1 MTNHIRI
8 RGIVKIATTVH
19 NILQIGINPNEQEKF
34 KQYIQNNLKTI
45 ENICA
50 EAGTHPEHLLSRSR
64 KAYYFLKEIDLDH
77 LPIILSESQT
87 QLRRTVQPSST
98 LRLKNIV
105 KQQKIILEDIFN
117 SYNSSNP
124 GNFDRLLHKL
134 NSNVAAIEHI
144 CQTNQAPLTALSN
157 SSRKIYAWMKFLTH
171 PSWLKK
177 HLIATQNTLKISQ
190 KISKNKLIK
199 NEKIFI
205 SFLNMSSLYK
215 GKTERYHHNI
225 ILNEGFITASEEIIT
240 AIIKSIFDGKTAKN
254 TQIIKQYAVGEEY
267 SDILLELD
275 LSAEIE
281 ADNPQGQFLDLDLL
295 FEKINRQYFNNGL
308 SKPRL
313 SWSQSLTRRKFG
325 HYEPSRDRVV
335 ISLTLDDNNIPSFV
349 VEFILYHELLHKHC
363 PEKWV
368 NGQIRIH
375 TPEFKQL
382 EQEFEFYQDAQA
394 WLQKFAHFGEF
405 I

>member
-50 EAGTHPEHLLSRSR
+50 EAGTHPDHLLSRSR

-144 CQTNQAPLTALSN
+144 CQNLCLDEIFN
-157 SSRKIYAWMKFLTH
+157 SSLMVEKTFNSH
-171 PSWLKK
+171 SK
-177 HLIATQNTLKISQ
+177 H
-190 KISKNKLIK
+190 SKNFSK
-199 NEKIFI
+199 N
-205 SFLNMSSLYK
+205 L
-215 GKTERYHHNI
+215 
-225 ILNEGFITASEEIIT
+225 
-240 AIIKSIFDGKTAKN
+240 
-254 TQIIKQYAVGEEY
+254 
-267 SDILLELD
+267 
-275 LSAEIE
+275 
-281 ADNPQGQFLDLDLL
+281 
-295 FEKINRQYFNNGL
+295 
-308 SKPRL
+308 
-313 SWSQSLTRRKFG
+313 
-325 HYEPSRDRVV
+325 
-335 ISLTLDDNNIPSFV
+335 
-349 VEFILYHELLHKHC
+349 
-363 PEKWV
+363 
-368 NGQIRIH
+368 
-375 TPEFKQL
+375 
-382 EQEFEFYQDAQA
+382 
-394 WLQKFAHFGEF
+394 
-405 I
+405 